1 MEKTRIDQIQD
12 LEQKATQL
20 IKEGRDRSAITE
32 YESIRDLLDQES
44 PKLAETYLNLAQRWR
59 VLGNKR
65 ESIQYYVKAIEQTEY
80 LNEDS
85 MHEDLAY
92 LCYELA
98 QFFRQII
105 REKPAKIF
113 FEKALSSAKIAY
125 GDNSALVQ
133 KFQAAIQ
140 EKGA

>member
-1 MEKTRIDQIQD
+1 M
-12 LEQKATQL
+12 
-20 IKEGRDRSAITE
+20 
-32 YESIRDLLDQES
+32 
-44 PKLAETYLNLAQRWR
+44 NLAQRWR
-59 VLGNKR
+59 VLKQK

-113 FEKALSSAKIAY
+113 LKKRWLQQKLLMEITQHWFK
-125 GDNSALVQ
+125 NSIRYSGKGRD
-133 KFQAAIQ
+133 KFTHQ
-140 EKGA
+140 